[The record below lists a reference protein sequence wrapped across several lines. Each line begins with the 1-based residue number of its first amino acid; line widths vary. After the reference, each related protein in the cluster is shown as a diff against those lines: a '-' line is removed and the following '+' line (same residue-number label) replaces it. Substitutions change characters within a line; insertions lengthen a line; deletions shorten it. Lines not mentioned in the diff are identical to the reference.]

1 MALYFFARNLFIQI
15 QKRPPGKLQS
25 IRMFV
30 KVEKKK
36 LKNIVLNLV
45 YRPLNGDQKELENYF
60 KSSLSKREISHKDII
75 LAGDLNINLLDF
87 DANKKTQNFVNL
99 MFRFGMIPTKNK
111 PTRVTRQTACAID
124 YIITNSI
131 MHTGFISETIKTD
144 ISDHFP
150 IFFVISILLKRKM
163 LRKNLYINADS
174 PISQ

>member
-87 DANKKTQNFVNL
+87 DANKKIQNFVNL

-111 PTRVTRQTACAID
+111 PARVTRQTACAID

-131 MHTGFISETIKTD
+131 MHTGFRSETIKTD